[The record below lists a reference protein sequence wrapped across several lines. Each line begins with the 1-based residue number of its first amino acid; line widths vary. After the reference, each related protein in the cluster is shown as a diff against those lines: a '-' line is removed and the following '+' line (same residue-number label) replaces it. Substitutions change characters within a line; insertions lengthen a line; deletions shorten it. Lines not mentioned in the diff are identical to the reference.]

1 MSTPRR
7 CEMRILVTGHL
18 GFIGRNMCAFLN
30 KQDGVIVD
38 GYNWHI
44 KNRPIVKEYDWVI
57 HLGAITDTHTLD
69 IETVLKQN
77 YDFSC
82 WLYEECQQ
90 HGVNLQYSS
99 THKVYGNTNNFEE
112 GAACVPQGPY
122 AWSKYLFDRYAFKHR
137 HSSFVQGFRYFTV
150 YGKWQHLK
158 SDPNALYKWRQQA
171 KKEGKITVW
180 KGAEKIKRDWV
191 WVGDVVKLHWDF
203 INTVKGSGIWNVGTG
218 LNHSY
223 IDIAEYIAEQEG
235 VPLEYNDVEAEL
247 RPFYRD
253 NALADLRHLKETI
266 GKRSWL
272 NVYEWLD
279 YDK

>member
-7 CEMRILVTGHL
+7 CRMRILVTGHL
-18 GFIGRNMCAFLN
+18 GFIGRNMCAFLH
-30 KQDGVIVD
+30 KQDGVHID
-38 GYNWHI
+38 GFEWDGTS
-44 KNRPIVKEYDWVI
+44 RPIVRHYDWII

-69 IETVLKQN
+69 VETVLTQN

-82 WLYEECQQ
+82 WLLDECQH
-90 HGVNLQYSS
+90 HGVNLQYASS
-99 THKVYGNTNNFEE
+99 HKVYGNTNNFEE
-112 GAACVPQGPY
+112 SATCVPLGPY
-122 AWSKYLFDRYAFKHR
+122 AWSKYLFDRYAFSR
-137 HSSFVQGFRYFTV
+137 SHSSYVQGFRYFTV
-150 YGKWQHLK
+150 YGKWQHVK
-158 SDPNALYKWRQQA
+158 SDPNALHKWRQQA
-171 KKEGKITVW
+171 RKEGKITVW
-180 KGAEKIKRDWV
+180 QGADKIKRDWV

-223 IDIAEYIAEQEG
+223 MDIAEYIAEQEG
-235 VPLEYNDVEAEL
+235 VPVEYNDVEAEL

-253 NALADLRHLKETI
+253 NAQADLKHLKETI

-272 NVYEWLD
+272 NLYEWLD